1 MNSISLDNNLNG
13 QQSLWT
19 TIFMDIISID
29 INLFG
34 IHGGIHKTFY
44 NILTTILQG
53 WGILT
58 TKNLN

>member
-1 MNSISLDNNLNG
+1 
-13 QQSLWT
+13 
-19 TIFMDIISID
+19 MDIISID